1 VERTTAG
8 TDPIN
13 ARLSLT
19 QRGSR
24 GVHAWGLLFSADGVS
39 PLSSR
44 PVGAQGVERCSHS
57 RAPDAM
63 HPHAGVLTSMQSFL
77 SMPASAVTREGFS
90 SGYGRLGWTNLDIHG
105 LHAPLAADGARGGLE
120 AAVARVAHPRGAVA
134 VHREMQ
140 VVVRVQLGEL
150 VSHEV
155 LEQLCEP
162 LVVLV
167 GHEADA
173 HLMARRRGHTVA
185 SVSRTYP
192 FGGVGLPLGDPA
204 PPVGGWRELA
214 LSTRLRNSGHFGALA
229 RAVKFPT

>member
-1 VERTTAG
+1 
-8 TDPIN
+8 
-13 ARLSLT
+13 
-19 QRGSR
+19 
-24 GVHAWGLLFSADGVS
+24 
-39 PLSSR
+39 
-44 PVGAQGVERCSHS
+44 
-57 RAPDAM
+57 
-63 HPHAGVLTSMQSFL
+63 
-77 SMPASAVTREGFS
+77 
-90 SGYGRLGWTNLDIHG
+90 
-105 LHAPLAADGARGGLE
+105 
-120 AAVARVAHPRGAVA
+120 
-134 VHREMQ
+134 
-140 VVVRVQLGEL
+140 VQLGEL